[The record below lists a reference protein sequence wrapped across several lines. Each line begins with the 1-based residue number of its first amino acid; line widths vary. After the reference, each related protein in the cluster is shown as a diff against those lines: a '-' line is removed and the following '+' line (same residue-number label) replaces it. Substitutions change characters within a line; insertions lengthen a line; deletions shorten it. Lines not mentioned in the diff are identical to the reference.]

1 MRWRA
6 IIAIARKDLSIA
18 TRSRGVR
25 LPILLAPVVVLGL
38 IPPLLVGA
46 GWLISLRNLA
56 DQGLVTPATPQEQ
69 AWAMAIIDAEPWVA
83 FVLESLLAP
92 LFVLVPLVVAIVI
105 AADSFAGERER
116 GTLEALLHSPATDE
130 ELLTGK
136 FLSSWIPA
144 VTVALGGFILY
155 TGVASLLVAPYQSL
169 SFPPPAWVLL
179 ALWVAP
185 AVAGLGLGLM
195 VVISSRVD
203 SLQAAH
209 QLGALVI
216 VPVMVLLIVQ
226 LVAAVEISARLV
238 MAVGGAVWAVVGLLV
253 IVAERRFRRDRLAAR
268 L

>member
-6 IIAIARKDLSIA
+6 VTAITRKDLSIA
-18 TRSRGVR
+18 LRSRGVR
-25 LPILLAPVVVLGL
+25 LPMLLAPLVVLGV
-38 IPPLLVGA
+38 IPVLLVSA
-46 GWLISLRNLA
+46 GWIISLRNLSG
-56 DQGLVTPATPQEQ
+56 QGVITPMTPRGQAFVMAVAEAEQ
-69 AWAMAIIDAEPWVA
+69 WVG

-92 LFVLVPLVVAIVI
+92 LFVLVPLVIAIVI

-116 GTLEALLHSPATDE
+116 GTLEALLHSPASDE
-130 ELLTGK
+130 ELLVGK
-136 FLSSWIPA
+136 FLAAWLPA
-144 VTVALGGFILY
+144 VTVALGGFVLY
-155 TGVASLLVAPYQSL
+155 TVVAGLLVVPYDLL
-169 SFPPPAWVLL
+169 SFPTVPWVLL
-179 ALWVAP
+179 AVWVAP

-216 VPVMVLLIVQ
+216 VPVMLLLIVQ
-226 LVAAVEISARLV
+226 VIAVVEVSTRLV
-238 MAVGGAVWAVVGLLV
+238 MAGGGAIWAVVGLLL